1 MVQQRATDASNRFQ
15 IGYVAGTATDLS
27 NQSSNYFVIDT
38 SGDIGLGG
46 ITSPLWTTG
55 GGIHLNDNYFIGFGN
70 GGSGRPDFQI
80 GTTGG
85 ASLDFRCGFGGDT
98 ADIQIS
104 TSGKLTVSSDSEP
117 QVDVQASSSAG
128 ASMRVQS
135 AGQYAYHMIVGS
147 QRNWRLGLP
156 TGGTTFAIRDQTGG
170 YNVLE
175 CNTIRSTKFLG
186 SGTDVEIFP
195 TDGMINY
202 GMDGRNSYVT
212 STNGCYIFSG
222 SGSSD
227 GSTDLPAGTLVL
239 QSRSNVDRDIVFATG
254 SSPSE
259 KLRIRRDGKIWK
271 QSNQIYP
278 VLKVQTIT
286 TNGSASLSGSG
297 SWQTMHTLTIDPIK
311 SGSKLW
317 CHWQIQTWWG
327 STSDGSGDIY
337 VKMDEN
343 SSGSWSTFFQNDR
356 IAGNFDQHERRH
368 HNTIDLVDTFP
379 CSTASSFNIRL
390 QAYASG
396 SMGSANFNFFHT
408 NTGNFFHFMEFDVA

>member
-1 MVQQRATDASNRFQ
+1 
-15 IGYVAGTATDLS
+15 
-27 NQSSNYFVIDT
+27 
-38 SGDIGLGG
+38 
-46 ITSPLWTTG
+46 
-55 GGIHLNDNYFIGFGN
+55 
-70 GGSGRPDFQI
+70 
-80 GTTGG
+80 
-85 ASLDFRCGFGGDT
+85 
-98 ADIQIS
+98 
-104 TSGKLTVSSDSEP
+104 
-117 QVDVQASSSAG
+117 
-128 ASMRVQS
+128 MRVQS

-327 STSDGSGDIY
+327 STSDGAGDIY

-356 IAGNFDQHERRH
+356 IAGNFDSDERRH

-396 SMGSANFNFFHT
+396 NMGSANFNFFHT